1 MDTYAWEAVID
12 LHSHILPGVDD
23 GVRTLDEAVALARA
37 AAAEGVTTIAATPHV
52 RHDYPTAVERM
63 EAGVAE
69 VRAALAAAGVP
80 VEVVPGGELD
90 LEFSATFSDDE
101 LRRFSLGGGGR
112 YVLLEFPDAGW
123 PLALDG
129 RLAALRALGLTALL
143 AHPERNAEVRARP
156 GVLAAAVEHGALV
169 QVTAGSLEGRMGRTA
184 QAAARRLLELGLV
197 HVLATDAHH
206 PELREFGFAGAVAAL
221 RDPGLARHLTEDA
234 PAAILRGDLPARAPA
249 PVRSRGRFG
258 VGRLRDKLAR

>member
-101 LRRFSLGGGGR
+101 LRRFSLGGSGR
-112 YVLLEFPDAGW
+112 FILLEFPDAGW
-123 PLALDG
+123 PLALNG
-129 RLAALRALGLTALL
+129 RLAALRALGLAALL

-184 QAAARRLLELGLV
+184 QAAA
-197 HVLATDAHH
+197 T
-206 PELREFGFAGAVAAL
+206 
-221 RDPGLARHLTEDA
+221 
-234 PAAILRGDLPARAPA
+234 PARARPRPRPRHRRA
-249 PVRSRGRFG
+249 PSGAARVRLRRRSRGPPQPGSRPPPDRGRARCDPPWRSAGARAGPGAEPREVRSRPLEG
-258 VGRLRDKLAR
+258 

>member
-1 MDTYAWEAVID
+1 MID

-23 GVRTLDEAVALARA
+23 GVRTLDEAVSLARA

-52 RHDYPTAVERM
+52 RHDYPTGVERM
-63 EAGVAE
+63 EGGVAE
-69 VRAALAAAGVP
+69 VRAALVAAGVP

-90 LEFSATFSDDE
+90 LEFSGGLSEDE

-112 YVLLEFPDAGW
+112 FVLLEFPDAGW
-123 PLALDG
+123 PLSLDE
-129 RLAALRALGLTALL
+129 RLAALRGLGLTALL

-156 GVLAAAVEHGALV
+156 AVLAAAVERGALV

-184 QAAARRLLELGLV
+184 QAAAKRLLELRLV

-221 RDPGLARHLTEDA
+221 RDAGLARHLTEDA
-234 PAAILRGDLPARAPA
+234 PAAILRGDLPAQVPEPA
-249 PVRSRGRFG
+249 RRGMRFG
-258 VGRLRDKLAR
+258 VSRLRDKLAR